1 MDVDAQRSQ
10 DSVLRTIQYSSC
22 VVSKIISVNNEEQA
36 DQKTILAEKFHR
48 LADMITS
55 KMNKFADD
63 IEGYFGDAADAVD
76 PKTLLARSA
85 KRSAES
91 PKEN

>member
-1 MDVDAQRSQ
+1 
-10 DSVLRTIQYSSC
+10 
-22 VVSKIISVNNEEQA
+22 VSNEEQV
-36 DQKTILAEKFHR
+36 DQKRILAEKFHR

-55 KMNKFADD
+55 KMNKFAND

-76 PKTLLARSA
+76 PKTLLARSR
-85 KRSAES
+85 KQSGES